1 MSSWV
6 APFWLL
12 LWYLPSSLREGRCDA
27 FYVRINAETTINEKR
42 RILAD
47 NRRRMAAMK
56 QQHPDLEGWQ
66 VKLLMIKEKIA
77 QMVNIGKWQG
87 RWAEHP
93 FPNMGEPEKAMC
105 YLTDIQGY
113 DEDHLAWLY
122 NKASLHAIDRFFMQ
136 VRRRLSLLERP
147 ISSSENLGR
156 RWFGYGPDKPA
167 IVEKLLDIF
176 RVFYNFVE
184 VGRNKQT
191 PAMRSGLAKGKIT
204 IENIIYHQ

>member
-1 MSSWV
+1 
-6 APFWLL
+6 
-12 LWYLPSSLREGRCDA
+12 
-27 FYVRINAETTINEKR
+27 
-42 RILAD
+42 
-47 NRRRMAAMK
+47 
-56 QQHPDLEGWQ
+56 
-66 VKLLMIKEKIA
+66 MIKEKMA
-77 QMVNIGKWQG
+77 QMVNIGKWQD
-87 RWAEHP
+87 RWVEHP

-147 ISSSENLGR
+147 ISSSANLGR
-156 RWFGYGPDKPA
+156 RWFGYGPYKP
-167 IVEKLLDIF
+167 VMVGKLLDII

-191 PAMRSGLAKGKIT
+191 PAMRLGLAKGKIT
-204 IENIIYHQ
+204 VENIIYYR